1 MGAGRY
7 VGRVGALAV
16 ALGVGFGV
24 SSAVTV
30 AVADSS
36 SSPGSPSGLTANQLS
51 QIVVA
56 PIRTW

>member
-30 AVADSS
+30 AMADTS
-36 SSPGSPSGLTANQLS
+36 SSPGSPSNEASRSDARRAG
-51 QIVVA
+51 A
-56 PIRTW
+56 PGARR